1 MTIEQI
7 QSVIQAVSAPVL
19 FVTADGQLVAAN
31 GAATE
36 MFGNAIVGRLLVAV
50 LRQPAILD
58 CFEQALTSRQPV
70 TRQFQL
76 VEAGREVARAVTAAP
91 LGGPGNRGA
100 VLTFEDTTALIE
112 SRRIRRDFVA
122 NVSHE
127 LRSPL
132 TALRGFIETLQTTAR
147 DDPAAQARFLAIMA
161 REAERMDRLVRDLL
175 SLSRVEAEERVRPRA
190 LVDLSAVLRAVI
202 ALAGPDGGAE
212 GGADSVAEAPTIE
225 TAGLD
230 AGLTV
235 IGDAD
240 QLNQVFTNLVEN
252 ALKYGKP
259 GGTLRIVARRRDK
272 EAALRGPAIQIDLHD
287 QGPGIPPQHLPR
299 LTERFYRVDNH
310 RSRELGGTGL
320 GLAIVKHIVNR
331 HRGRLKITS
340 QHGQGSTFAV
350 ILPAAPQNAGSAEQS

>member
-202 ALAGPDGGAE
+202 ALAGQDGGA
-212 GGADSVAEAPTIE
+212 GAPAIE